1 MDRTTAIK
9 NANEYAAEVRKV
21 FDPFSI
27 VLYGSYANGTPTPES
42 DIDIAVVFDGYDG
55 NWLNDSA
62 TLWGLTIKISTLI
75 EPILLDRAKDPGG
88 FVEGI
93 FKSGEILYQV
103 G

>member
-1 MDRTTAIK
+1 M
-9 NANEYAAEVRKV
+9 
-21 FDPFSI
+21 PFSLLI
-27 VLYGSYANGTPTPES
+27 PVQKRI
-42 DIDIAVVFDGYDG
+42 IDVEKSKNLFDGYDG

-75 EPILLDRAKDPGG
+75 EPILLDRTKDPSG

-93 FKSGEILYQV
+93 FKSGEVLYQA

>member
-1 MDRTTAIK
+1 MDRATAIK

-27 VLYGSYANGTPTPES
+27 VLYGSYVNGTQTEES

-55 NWLNDSA
+55 NWLKDSA
-62 TLWGLTIKISTLI
+62 TLWGLTIKVSTLI
-75 EPILLDRAKDPGG
+75 EPILLDRTKDPSG
-88 FVEGI
+88 FVESI